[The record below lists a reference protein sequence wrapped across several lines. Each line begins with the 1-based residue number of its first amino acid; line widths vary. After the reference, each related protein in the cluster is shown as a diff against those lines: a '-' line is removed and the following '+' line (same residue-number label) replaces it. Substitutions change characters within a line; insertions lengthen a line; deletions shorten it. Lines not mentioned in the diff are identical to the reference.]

1 MINLYSINNNF
12 LPFIIE
18 FLRKKIVVKIP
29 NNINLLEYFIEDN
42 IYRITL
48 ERNHYYYFVN
58 EIDRVNLITNIR
70 NNILKV
76 KREDTLKLIDIV
88 NQKFMD
94 DESYDIRIN
103 SIKSMIELIDFYET
117 NDPLILY
124 QSDNL
129 NITNILNYY
138 SSIMP
143 S

>member
-42 IYRITL
+42 FYRITL

-58 EIDRVNLITNIR
+58 DIDRINLITNIR
-70 NNILKV
+70 NILKV
-76 KREDTLKLIDIV
+76 KRKDTLKLIDIV

-117 NDPLILY
+117 NDPLNLY
-124 QSDNL
+124 QTDNL
-129 NITNILNYY
+129 DITNILNYY

-143 S
+143 T

>member
-29 NNINLLEYFIEDN
+29 NNINLVEYFIEDN
-42 IYRITL
+42 IYRITI

-58 EIDRVNLITNIR
+58 DIDRINLITNIR

-117 NDPLILY
+117 NDPLNLY
-124 QSDNL
+124 QTDNVD
-129 NITNILNYY
+129 IINILKYY

-143 S
+143 T

>member
-29 NNINLLEYFIEDN
+29 NNINLVEYFIEDN
-42 IYRITL
+42 IYRITI

-58 EIDRVNLITNIR
+58 DIDRINLITNIR

>member
-42 IYRITL
+42 IYRITI

-58 EIDRVNLITNIR
+58 DIDRINLITNIR

-117 NDPLILY
+117 NDPLNLY
-124 QSDNL
+124 QTDNVD
-129 NITNILNYY
+129 IINILKYY

-143 S
+143 T